1 MQHLLHHQYL
11 VEDLWR
17 LHPNV
22 TCVISFF
29 GARTLSPTRVAIKKR
44 SAIDLPPFRH
54 QCRKLTS

>member
-11 VEDLWR
+11 LEDLWR

-29 GARTLSPTRVAIKKR
+29 GAHTLSPTRVAIKKGR
-44 SAIDLPPFRH
+44 RLIYHPSVTNAGN
-54 QCRKLTS
+54 